1 MVLAYMQYPAHLTKV
16 INVLKRLP
24 GVGSKSAERYAFHL
38 LNWPQAHLEEMANI
52 LVEIPAR
59 LEHCS
64 ECGCLKDEHC
74 HFCTEERRQAKI
86 LCVISSPKEVF
97 SIETT
102 GEYKGLYHVLGGLLS
117 PLDGIGPEKLS
128 IDLLKKRILN
138 LKVQEIVIALDSTLE
153 GDATSLYLK
162 QELSTLPISTS
173 RLAFGLPMG
182 SPLDYVDGGTL
193 ARAFS
198 ARSKF

>member
-1 MVLAYMQYPAHLTKV
+1 MQYPSHLLKV

-24 GVGSKSAERYAFHL
+24 GVGTKSAERFAFHML
-38 LNWPQAHLEEMANI
+38 GWPSEYLHEMAHA
-52 LVEIPAR
+52 LKEIPEK
-59 LEHCS
+59 LKQCN
-64 ECGCLKDEHC
+64 ECGCLKDEHGC
-74 HFCTEERRQAKI
+74 YFCTEERKRSGFI
-86 LCVISSPKEVF
+86 CIISSPKEAF

-117 PLDGIGPEKLS
+117 PLDGIGPDKLS
-128 IDLLKKRILN
+128 IAQLKSRITSF
-138 LKVQEIVIALDSTLE
+138 KIQEVVIALDSTLE
-153 GDATSLYLK
+153 GDATALYLK
-162 QELSTLPISTS
+162 QELEPLHVATY

-182 SPLDYVDGGTL
+182 SPIDYVDGGTL

>member
-1 MVLAYMQYPAHLTKV
+1 MQYPSHLLKV

-24 GVGSKSAERYAFHL
+24 GVGSKSAERFAFHML
-38 LNWPQAHLEEMANI
+38 EWPQEHLNEMAHI
-52 LVEIPAR
+52 LKEIHDK
-59 LEHCS
+59 LKQCS
-64 ECGCLKDEHC
+64 DCGCLKDDHTC
-74 HFCTEERRQAKI
+74 PFCTETRRQSGIICVLSSAK
-86 LCVISSPKEVF
+86 EAF

-117 PLDGIGPEKLS
+117 PLDGIGPDKLS
-128 IDLLKKRILN
+128 IVLLKNRIKD
-138 LKVQEIVIALDSTLE
+138 LKIKEVVIALDSTLE
-153 GDATSLYLK
+153 GDATALYLK
-162 QELSTLPISTS
+162 QELELLHVATS

-182 SPLDYVDGGTL
+182 SPIDYVDGGTL